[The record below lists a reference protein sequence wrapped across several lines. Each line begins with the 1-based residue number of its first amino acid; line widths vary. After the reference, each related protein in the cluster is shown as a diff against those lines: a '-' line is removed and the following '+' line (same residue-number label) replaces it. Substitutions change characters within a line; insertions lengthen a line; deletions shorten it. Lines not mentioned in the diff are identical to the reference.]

1 MKLNNK
7 NRVNLKMK
15 IRIKTKI
22 KIKKNKIINK
32 VNNNNII
39 VV

>member
-7 NRVNLKMK
+7 NRVNLKIRIR
-15 IRIKTKI
+15 IRIKIINK
-22 KIKKNKIINK
+22 KIINK

>member
-15 IRIKTKI
+15 IRIRI
-22 KIKKNKIINK
+22 KIKSKKIINK